1 MTDRETTAAV
11 EALTHRIR
19 ARDTL
24 EEISDAEVFAL
35 EFITALRARGWRP
48 TEAKVMPAWHRP
60 AGHGV
65 EPTGD
70 YLAARQALDARL
82 ACREPGGGDA
92 A

>member
-1 MTDRETTAAV
+1 MTDRETAAAV
-11 EALTHRIR
+11 DALTRR
-19 ARDTL
+19 LRNRDPGT
-24 EEISDAEVFAL
+24 DDEVFAL

-48 TEAKVMPAWHRP
+48 TEARVMPAWHRP

-82 ACREPGGGDA
+82 ACREPGDGA

>member
-11 EALTHRIR
+11 DALTRR
-19 ARDTL
+19 LRDRDPGT
-24 EEISDAEVFAL
+24 DDEVFAL

-48 TEAKVMPAWHRP
+48 TEARVMPAWKHP
-60 AGHGV
+60 AGHGT

-82 ACREPGGGDA
+82 ACREPGDDA

>member
-1 MTDRETTAAV
+1 MTDHETRSAV
-11 EALTHRIR
+11 DALTRR
-19 ARDTL
+19 LRNRDP
-24 EEISDAEVFAL
+24 DDDDDEVFAL
-35 EFITALRARGWRP
+35 EFMTALRARGWRP
-48 TEAKVMPAWHRP
+48 TEARVMPAWHRP

-82 ACREPGGGDA
+82 ACREPEGGDA